1 MFFELWNEPPS
12 IQIEPPSPIPP
23 ITPTTEQ
30 EQPLE
35 DQAEGLPMQLEP
47 PQPVTGQYDSD
58 NVSVPTSEVKSEIIH
73 PNRHDV
79 ENGLPTPPSEPIFE
93 TIDVD
98 ALSEDVE
105 QPPPSTSNT
114 TPEYEIIVDEDAGEA
129 DLTIGK
135 ASIALENSDK
145 TNANADI
152 AREVRKSFFLPCVVL
167 TRYRPQRTS
176 ILPPSCQ
183 ILPTISLIPAQT
195 MRDLHLS

>member
-1 MFFELWNEPPS
+1 MFFEVWNEPPS
-12 IQIEPPSPIPP
+12 IHIEPPSPIPP

-47 PQPVTGQYDSD
+47 PQPATGQDDSD
-58 NVSVPTSEVKSEIIH
+58 NVSVPTSEVTSETI
-73 PNRHDV
+73 PPKRHDV

-105 QPPPSTSNT
+105 QPPPSTSNI

-129 DLTIGK
+129 DLRIGK
-135 ASIALENSDK
+135 ASIALEDSGK

-152 AREVRKSFFLPCVVL
+152 AREVRKPFFPLVW
-167 TRYRPQRTS
+167 S
-176 ILPPSCQ
+176 
-183 ILPTISLIPAQT
+183 
-195 MRDLHLS
+195 

>member
-1 MFFELWNEPPS
+1 MFFEVWNEPPS

-35 DQAEGLPMQLEP
+35 DQAEELPTQLEP
-47 PQPVTGQYDSD
+47 PQPVAGQDDSD
-58 NVSVPTSEVKSEIIH
+58 VSVPSSEVKSETTP

-98 ALSEDVE
+98 ALPEDFE
-105 QPPPSTSNT
+105 QHPLSTNNT

-129 DLTIGK
+129 DLTISK
-135 ASIALENSDK
+135 ASVALEDSHK
-145 TNANADI
+145 TDANIDNAY
-152 AREVRKSFFLPCVVL
+152 EVKKSFF
-167 TRYRPQRTS
+167 
-176 ILPPSCQ
+176 
-183 ILPTISLIPAQT
+183 SL
-195 MRDLHLS
+195 LWF